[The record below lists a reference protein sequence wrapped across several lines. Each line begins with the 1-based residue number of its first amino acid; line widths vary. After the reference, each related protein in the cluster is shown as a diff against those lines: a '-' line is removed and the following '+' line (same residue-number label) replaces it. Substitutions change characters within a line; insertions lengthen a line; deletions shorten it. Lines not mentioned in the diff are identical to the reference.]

1 MDMRIVGA
9 RLPRTGTASLKVAL
23 EHLLGSPCYH
33 MFEVFAKPEHIAV
46 WHQAA
51 RGELPA
57 WPALPGG
64 LRRGGGPA
72 GVGSGASSRPA
83 GPAALIVL
91 SVRDSAEQWW
101 DSATATVFNPSR
113 PPPPAGTP
121 MAAFT
126 SMVQDLW
133 RARIADCAWSDR
145 SAMKPG
151 NHARPGDER

>member
-57 WPALPGG
+57 WPAFLAGYGAAVDLPASA
-64 LRRGGGPA
+64 LARARG
-72 GVGSGASSRPA
+72 
-83 GPAALIVL
+83 
-91 SVRDSAEQWW
+91 
-101 DSATATVFNPSR
+101 
-113 PPPPAGTP
+113 PPA
-121 MAAFT
+121 
-126 SMVQDLW
+126 
-133 RARIADCAWSDR
+133 
-145 SAMKPG
+145 
-151 NHARPGDER
+151 RPR